1 MLMLSSVSSDCIN
14 LAIVSADGESKSND
28 IVALTDEFEP
38 VSRDRSSL
46 GGFVE
51 EHLNILQEAGLFPV
65 GRLGELS
72 RLNLLHSEGV
82 LVKGLDALSQHGIN

>member
-1 MLMLSSVSSDCIN
+1 MLVLSSVSSDSLD
-14 LAIVSADGESKSND
+14 LAIVSANRESKSND

-51 EHLNILQEAGLFPV
+51 EHLNILQKAGLFLV
-65 GRLGELS
+65 GLGELS
-72 RLNLLHSEGV
+72 RLHLLHSEGV